1 MLSVVLMQFDGNG
14 IESLTVCWP
23 FTAFVFYVFFKTNEI
38 KKKEE
43 FEGRDLDGMVF
54 FLLFHLFER

>member
-23 FTAFVFYVFFKTNEI
+23 FTAFVFYVFFKTNER
-38 KKKEE
+38 KKTNE
-43 FEGRDLDGMVF
+43 FEGRDLDGLVF
-54 FLLFHLFER
+54 FASFV